1 MDYIKSTERKSFFIL
16 CDINMNKIGGLE
28 LKQRIFQDE
37 RLRLKCIPF
46 LFFSTSKATSSITK
60 AYSFG
65 VQGYFVKPNTIQEY
79 KDMFKSMISY
89 WGYSQHP
96 NS

>member
-1 MDYIKSTERKSFFIL
+1 MS
-16 CDINMNKIGGLE
+16 KIDGLE
-28 LKQRIFQDE
+28 LKRKIFEDE

-46 LFFSTSKATSSITK
+46 LFFSTSEASSSIIE

-65 VQGYFVKPNTIQEY
+65 VQGYFIKPNSLPEY
-79 KDMFKSMISY
+79 KNMFQAMIDY

-96 NS
+96 NKEYNSTKHIVLAE